1 MRLYLTCVV
10 LYTSYITLDI
20 RDIKSGFSTL
30 PLSQP
35 QSENTP
41 SFSRCDNGECFP
53 NNYICD
59 GYNDCSDWEDELPPV
74 CPCQKEKQFACKNG
88 KQCINIHAVCDQH
101 IDCKDGSDEDKSACP

>member
-1 MRLYLTCVV
+1 MK
-10 LYTSYITLDI
+10 I
-20 RDIKSGFSTL
+20 
-30 PLSQP
+30 
-35 QSENTP
+35 
-41 SFSRCDNGECFP
+41 FSRFFISFYPVNYELGNKKDCGEDEFRCNNGECFP

-88 KQCINIHAVCDQH
+88 KQCINIHAVCDQY